1 MALPLHGDASRPKL
15 RRGLGAAAFP
25 KAPPGWV
32 GFAPPGAYSEAETL
46 PAPLRLAPA
55 RAGPSTSSRS
65 FLMSLFANS
74 FPPRHRQSPQHRQ
87 GQPPVLKTSPGWSP
101 PAPRCPRGGCR
112 RSRGCWCRRTAG
124 GPAPKPAG
132 GSEVRPSPLVLAT
145 LGQFCLGGGAVAPL
159 WTPPSPRRVPGAG
172 EASALPR
179 GRGLVF
185 PLRPGGPHGPHQL
198 HDGPHRLQALRG

>member
-1 MALPLHGDASRPKL
+1 MRGGVGGGCNVSTPPVLSNFGGRLSHPWLFPCTEML
-15 RRGLGAAAFP
+15 RGQSIAEGWGAAAFP

-32 GFAPPGAYSEAETL
+32 GFAPPPGAYSEAETL

-87 GQPPVLKTSPGWSP
+87 GQPPVPKTSPGWSP

-145 LGQFCLGGGAVAPL
+145 LGRFYLGVGGL
-159 WTPPSPRRVPGAG
+159 
-172 EASALPR
+172 
-179 GRGLVF
+179 
-185 PLRPGGPHGPHQL
+185 
-198 HDGPHRLQALRG
+198 